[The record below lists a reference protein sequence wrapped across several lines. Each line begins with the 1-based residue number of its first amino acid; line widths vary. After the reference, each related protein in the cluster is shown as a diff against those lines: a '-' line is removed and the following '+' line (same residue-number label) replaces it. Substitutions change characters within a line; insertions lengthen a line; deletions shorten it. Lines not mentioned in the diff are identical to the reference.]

1 MGLHACQHAE
11 QHGDER
17 RGGKALLGV
26 PYPPTMDAEINT
38 ERNAKWTH

>member
-17 RGGKALLGV
+17 RGGKALRDM
-26 PYPPTMDAEINT
+26 PHPSMDAEINK
-38 ERNAKWTH
+38 ERKAKWTH